1 MTNELLILLVDDHA
15 SVRAGIKSALNSI
28 GHQQIIE
35 AASYSQAQGQ
45 IATLK
50 PSAIVV
56 DIHLG
61 DGDGL
66 SLVSW
71 VRSISKSTAI
81 IVLSL
86 ADSDDYILAAMES
99 GASAFIS
106 KAAPLDD
113 FLAAFDHAL
122 KSPESFSSRLLPSA
136 LMRAKQ
142 LSLLTARELSIVV
155 QLNGGLS
162 NRELA
167 QSLFISEATLK
178 SHLSSIF
185 RKLQVKNRI
194 QAISAAKKAGL
205 LQEDQ

>member
-1 MTNELLILLVDDHA
+1 MTKELLILLVDDHA

-28 GHQQIIE
+28 GHQQVIE

-50 PSAIVV
+50 PTAIVV

-106 KAAPLDD
+106 KAAPLND

-155 QLNGGLS
+155 QLNSGLS

-205 LQEDQ
+205 LQEDH

>member
-1 MTNELLILLVDDHA
+1 MTTGPLILLVDDHA

-28 GHQQIIE
+28 GYQQIIE

-50 PSAIVV
+50 PTAIVV

-71 VRSISKSTAI
+71 VRSISKSIAI

-122 KSPESFSSRLLPSA
+122 KSPESFSSRLLPNA

-185 RKLQVKNRI
+185 RKLHVKNRI